1 MMGSNNWMYGAVISW
16 DMEKWKYINTGGE
29 QKSSI
34 LDIGFVKSHETTKQE
49 CWAGER
55 FLELWGKFELHK

>member
-16 DMEKWKYINTGGE
+16 DIEKWKYINTEGE

-34 LDIGFVKSHETTKQE
+34 LAILFVKPHETTK
-49 CWAGER
+49 
-55 FLELWGKFELHK
+55 